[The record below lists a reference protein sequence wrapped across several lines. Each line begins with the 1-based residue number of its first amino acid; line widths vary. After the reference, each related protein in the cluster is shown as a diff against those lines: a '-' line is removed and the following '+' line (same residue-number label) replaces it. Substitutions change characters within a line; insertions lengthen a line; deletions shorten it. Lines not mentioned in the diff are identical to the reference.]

1 MKDKWILLDIAMPL
15 MYLGAV
21 IFAIVLIVSVWALAL
36 MVKPVKLL
44 YKALASI
51 LCRSWYWIRSP
62 LSEQG

>member
-1 MKDKWILLDIAMPL
+1 MKDKWILLDIVMPL

-21 IFAIVLIVSVWALAL
+21 IFAITLVITVWVLAL

-44 YKALASI
+44 YKALAFVLS
-51 LCRSWYWIRSP
+51 RPWHWIRSP